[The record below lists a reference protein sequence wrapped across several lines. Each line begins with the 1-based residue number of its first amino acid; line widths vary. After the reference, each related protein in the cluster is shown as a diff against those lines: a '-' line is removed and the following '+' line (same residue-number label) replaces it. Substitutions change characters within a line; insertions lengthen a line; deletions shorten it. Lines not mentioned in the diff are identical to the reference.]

1 MLLIC
6 CKGRKESIGRQ
17 IKVEFKREIKG
28 KMKPFL
34 FLIV

>member
-1 MLLIC
+1 MLQRERVIFQWANEC
-6 CKGRKESIGRQ
+6 GIKG
-17 IKVEFKREIKG
+17 EIKG